1 MYNYFDGVSDVT
13 GTISVDV
20 CCDFCFVIFNTIY
33 GLCEGFGYC
42 WSLVPQRS
50 IYWCPNAVFMKVLE
64 GLQQIMWLK
73 T

>member
-42 WSLVPQRS
+42 
-50 IYWCPNAVFMKVLE
+50 
-64 GLQQIMWLK
+64 
-73 T
+73 